1 MPLTNL
7 NTDELI
13 TPTDVINRIKDS
25 NIVTSSVL
33 NSASWLSATYG
44 NETVYYYKYS
54 NPNITQNSIIEIS
67 SSPSATYDQRKAFV
81 QCKLHFKSQGN
92 GYIEMW
98 NFGIKPTINV
108 PINIVIRKDTTA
120 L

>member
-33 NSASWLSATYG
+33 NSANWLPGTYA

-54 NPNITQNSIIEIS
+54 NSNITQNSIIEIS
-67 SSPSATYDQRKAFV
+67 SSPAATYEQRRAFV
-81 QCKLHFKSQGN
+81 KAKLHFKSQGN

-98 NFGIKPTINV
+98 SFGIKPTINIPV
-108 PINIVIRKDTTA
+108 NIVIRKDTTT